1 MGDGSARLGFG
12 WVWILLVLD
21 SVVFWA
27 PLSLGLGGIG
37 LLARFWSEN
46 FESQINALANELV

>member
-1 MGDGSARLGFG
+1 MDFYPSGLMGDGSARLGFG
-12 WVWILLVLD
+12 WVWIRLGLD

-37 LLARFWSEN
+37 LLALPDN
-46 FESQINALANELV
+46 FLS